1 MTILITGAS
10 GFIGGYLYDHLSK
23 NHKVYRVLRNYKD
36 DGDDRIFYIDLVNLD
51 DVKYRIN
58 DSNELDIEI
67 DIIIHCAALLADSE
81 NSKNIDLF
89 NDNNRITENV
99 ISIAKKCNVKRVINF
114 STIGLYPNKDGA
126 YNETSQVNPAFNA
139 ECLYSLSKFCS
150 EELLTFLL
158 PNVSIINLRL
168 SQTYG
173 KGMRND
179 RIYALFINEL
189 RTQNTITLWGNGERS
204 SNFISVEYLLSQID
218 HILVDFGIKGTF
230 NIGQKNMTYLELANQ
245 IVEVYGNEKSR
256 IVLVDKGVKSKV
268 FIDCN
273 KLETELKK

>member
-1 MTILITGAS
+1 MTILLTGVS
-10 GFIGGYLYDHLSK
+10 GFIGGCLYDHLSK
-23 NHKVYRVLRNYKD
+23 NHEVYRVLRNYKD
-36 DGDDRIFYIDLVNLD
+36 DGNDRIFYIDLINVD

-58 DSNELDIEI
+58 YSNEFDIEI
-67 DIIIHCAALLADSE
+67 DIIIHCAALLAGSE

-89 NDNNRITENV
+89 NDNNRITESV
-99 ISIAKKCNVKRVINF
+99 ILIAKKCNVKRVINF
-114 STIGLYPNKDGA
+114 STIGLYPNKDGV

-158 PNVSIINLRL
+158 PKVSIINLRL

-173 KGMRND
+173 KGMRSD

-189 RTQNTITLWGNGERS
+189 RTQNTITLFGNGERS

-218 HILVDFGIKGTF
+218 DILVNFGIKGTF

-245 IVEVYGNEKSR
+245 IVEGYGNEKSR

>member
-58 DSNELDIEI
+58 DSNEFDIEI
-67 DIIIHCAALLADSE
+67 DIIIHCAAILADSK

-89 NDNNRITENV
+89 NDNNRITESV

-114 STIGLYPNKDGA
+114 STIGLYPNKDGT

-168 SQTYG
+168 SQTHG

-218 HILVDFGIKGTF
+218 HILVEFGIKGTF

-256 IVLVDKGVKSKV
+256 IVLIDKGVKSKV
-268 FIDCN
+268 YIDCN
-273 KLETELKK
+273 KLETELNK